1 MENKIYAS
9 MDNEVKVEEFI
20 AAILKINRDYLN
32 DALLTSGEP
41 VGSDYVIS
49 VKAKLSGYPW
59 LTIKYSLTNNGRM
72 IEWAYKGDMFVAW
85 LTEYIGNMLCEKFGA
100 TITYENNLEHTE
112 EPKFHK
118 VYPKLSDFLWQQKK
132 STINEYTY
140 LIPENL
146 INSIK

>member
-9 MDNEVKVEEFI
+9 MDETVRVEEFI
-20 AAILKINRDYLN
+20 AALLKINKDNLN
-32 DALLTSGEP
+32 DSLLMSGEP
-41 VGSDYVIS
+41 VGPDYVVSI
-49 VKAKLSGYPW
+49 KAKLSGYPW

-85 LTEYIGNMLCEKFGA
+85 LTEFIGNMLCEKFGA
-100 TITYENNLEHTE
+100 SITYEKNIEKAE

-118 VYPKLSDFLWQQKK
+118 AYPKLSDFLWQQKK
-132 STINEYTY
+132 SSINEYSY

-146 INSIK
+146 INSIR